1 MSGYPALSPQVI
13 GQAEK
18 TLNAILDRL
27 LPGTGLTEPLWVTL
41 TLTAASDGTLSRD
54 QLAARVAGAVAVSET
69 EAHARIAKL
78 ADARLLEVPAGKP
91 VRLTGAGR
99 QLHGQIR
106 AAVTQVTQRLWADL
120 PAGDLAIAGRVL
132 SIITARATAELAD
145 DSVKYLTT
153 K

>member
-1 MSGYPALSPQVI
+1 MPVYPALSPQVI

-18 TLNAILDRL
+18 TLNAILDRVL
-27 LPGTGLTEPLWVTL
+27 TRTGLTEPLWVTL

-54 QLAARVAGAVAVSET
+54 QLAARVAGAVAVSGT
-69 EAHARIAKL
+69 EADARITKL
-78 ADARLLEVPAGKP
+78 AGARLLEVPADGP
-91 VRLTGAGR
+91 VQLTGAGR

-120 PAGDLAIAGRVL
+120 PAEDLAIAGRVL
-132 SIITARATAELAD
+132 SAITARAAAELAD
-145 DSVKYLTT
+145 NSVSYLTN